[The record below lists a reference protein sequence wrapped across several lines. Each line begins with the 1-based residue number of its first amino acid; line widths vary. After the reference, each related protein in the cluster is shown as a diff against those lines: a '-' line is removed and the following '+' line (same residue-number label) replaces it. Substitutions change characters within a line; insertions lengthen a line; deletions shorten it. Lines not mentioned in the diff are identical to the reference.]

1 MHELTIGSQQT
12 KDDHAA
18 IANIT
23 AVLLACLEAL
33 PLHEATHDI
42 PIGLGPPWMNK
53 AKDLLLALLPAT
65 SNIVR
70 RAAAEGLA
78 LLATLGV
85 TEDAHTLQST
95 VLHSLDEVMQ
105 GNQPDGKPRAIPV
118 APVSAARAGS
128 LLTLACIQRT
138 THQIT
143 EKHRAR
149 ARGRSSTNSAM
160 AEIQSDALPTIQMMT
175 RIIPSVACH
184 GVLRDREAFVVRT
197 YAMHSFGLIIAYSSR
212 LDQGELSRESLQ
224 LLKKAVEVVEDNF
237 LAAWTAVSS
246 VFDGGQEVRV
256 FAEFTVMIQ

>member
-1 MHELTIGSQQT
+1 
-12 KDDHAA
+12 
-18 IANIT
+18 
-23 AVLLACLEAL
+23 
-33 PLHEATHDI
+33 
-42 PIGLGPPWMNK
+42 MNK
-53 AKDLLLALLPAT
+53 AKDLLLTLLPST

-105 GNQPDGKPRAIPV
+105 GNQPDGKPRPIPV

-138 THQIT
+138 THSIT

-149 ARGRSSTNSAM
+149 ARGRSTNTNAVT
-160 AEIQSDALPTIQMMT
+160 EIQSDSLPTIQMMT
-175 RIIPSVACH
+175 RILPSVACS
-184 GVLRDREAFVVRT
+184 GRLRETFLVRT

-212 LDQGELSRESLQ
+212 LDQATMSVESLH
-224 LLKKAVEVVEDNF
+224 LLKKAVEVVEENF
-237 LAAWTAVSS
+237 LASWTAVSS
-246 VFDGGQEVRV
+246 DFDGGQEVCV
-256 FAEFTVMIQ
+256 

>member
-1 MHELTIGSQQT
+1 MEELTCHCWQT

-18 IANIT
+18 IANII
-23 AVLLACLEAL
+23 AVLLACLDAL
-33 PLHEATHDI
+33 PLHEATHNI

-53 AKDLLLALLPAT
+53 AKDLLLTLLPFT

-105 GNQPDGKPRAIPV
+105 GNQPDGKPRIPV

-138 THQIT
+138 THHIT
-143 EKHRAR
+143 EKHRVR
-149 ARGRSSTNSAM
+149 ARGRSTNTSAVT
-160 AEIQSDALPTIQMMT
+160 EVQNDSLPTIQMMT
-175 RIIPSVACH
+175 RIIPSLACH
-184 GVLRDREAFVVRT
+184 GILRDKEAFVVRT
-197 YAMHSFGLIIAYSSR
+197 YAIHSFGLIITYSSR
-212 LDQGELSRESLQ
+212 LDQGKLSIESLH
-224 LLKKAVEVVEDNF
+224 LLKKAVEVVEGNF
-237 LAAWTAVSS
+237 LAAWTSVSS
-246 VFDGGQEVRV
+246 QFDGGQEVRLW
-256 FAEFTVMIQ
+256 ARSPC